1 MTANNLNEVIRT
13 EIDLKK
19 IHVRARNLYSCIEI
33 LNKDHNPPLFDE
45 ASSYCS
51 TDNPSRHRHPPTLS
65 SERRNGSSVHRFPF
79 AIILRRAADV
89 SLETKI
95 GKRDTRWSLRGGTML
110 GEGWWRRL
118 IYPRCASA
126 GAGWER
132 EARGSEEN
140 VLVTRIRLAPGHNL
154 WTSSPGNALCEF
166 LYRDPFLPPSLSAR
180 VPRLSLRSVGC
191 ICYFCSG
198 GGRWRGEIAMGT
210 SGLQVGRL
218 VTSWNSEG
226 WRGEFWT
233 GGGRKFF
240 YEKFKKRN
248 LSISRGEKKSCGF
261 EKLD

>member
-1 MTANNLNEVIRT
+1 
-13 EIDLKK
+13 
-19 IHVRARNLYSCIEI
+19 
-33 LNKDHNPPLFDE
+33 
-45 ASSYCS
+45 
-51 TDNPSRHRHPPTLS
+51 
-65 SERRNGSSVHRFPF
+65 
-79 AIILRRAADV
+79 
-89 SLETKI
+89 
-95 GKRDTRWSLRGGTML
+95 ML

-210 SGLQVGRL
+210 SGLQVG
-218 VTSWNSEG
+218 SWRAG
-226 WRGEFWT
+226 TARGEEENFEQVGEENFSMKNLKKGTWVFR
-233 GGGRKFF
+233 GGRRRVAGL
-240 YEKFKKRN
+240 RN
-248 LSISRGEKKSCGF
+248 
-261 EKLD
+261 